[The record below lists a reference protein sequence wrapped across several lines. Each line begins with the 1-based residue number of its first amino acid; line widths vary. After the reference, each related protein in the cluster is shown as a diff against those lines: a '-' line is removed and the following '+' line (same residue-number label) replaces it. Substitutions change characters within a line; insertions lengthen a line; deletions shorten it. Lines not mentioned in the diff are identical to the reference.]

1 MKTRIFYSYIT
12 CLLLLTVNVSAEQIK
27 QQNKTADPAKKSLLE
42 QKAAAEKHSSKKKT
56 AQPQKVEK
64 HGAADMK
71 TTTNKATPVADTKKA
86 SQQTQQKTK
95 PKSSYNAHDNT
106 KSTQSTQVGAVE
118 EVKINAKPNI
128 SKHEQ
133 WDIKHNK
140 DKQCPTMSVL
150 IPDNCVDAVRA
161 HYMQKH
167 KCKESSKPKRVIDSI
182 KFAPYVGVEYMFQHI
197 PTSAD
202 WHSAG
207 FMPSNLDV
215 INGFVGFR
223 YHRNFAIELGGYHT
237 IRRSQAQSN
246 VSEFE
251 GQVASGDTLVIAQL
265 ENKGFSI
272 DWTAHCFL
280 DPKFNVFAI
289 VGMANYQPQLTI
301 IPSDGTDLGDA
312 LRLVSGHNTNVFRL
326 GVGMEYL
333 ECWWG
338 VRARV
343 IWDNTQ
349 SMRLNVLEAQQ
360 IFSSISPRAFGQ
372 TILVTVGLFYRF

>member
-1 MKTRIFYSYIT
+1 MFMKTQFFYSYFA
-12 CLLLLTVNVSAEQIK
+12 CLLLLTTNVSAEQLK
-27 QQNKTADPAKKSLLE
+27 QQYKTADPAKKVLLE
-42 QKAAAEKHSSKKKT
+42 QKATAEK
-56 AQPQKVEK
+56 Q
-64 HGAADMK
+64 
-71 TTTNKATPVADTKKA
+71 TNKKKA
-86 SQQTQQKTK
+86 SQSQKVDSSSVAESKTVTNKSTSAEKTKKTLQQTQQKSK
-95 PKSSYNAHDNT
+95 PKAAYNAHDGA
-106 KSTQSTQVGAVE
+106 QSTPSDVVDEQ
-118 EVKINAKPNI
+118 KSSKKSNI
-128 SKHEQ
+128 SRHEH
-133 WDIKHNK
+133 WNIKNSK
-140 DKQCPTMSVL
+140 EKQCPTMSVF

-161 HYMQKH
+161 HYMQKS
-167 KCKESSKPKRVIDSI
+167 KSKAPCKPKRVIDSI

-197 PTSAD
+197 ATSAG

-215 INGFVGFR
+215 INGFVGLR
-223 YHRNFAIELGGYHT
+223 YHRNFAIEFGGYHT

-246 VSEFE
+246 VLEFE
-251 GQVASGDTLVIAQL
+251 GQTASGDTLVMAQL

-301 IPSDGTDLGDA
+301 IPSEGTDLGNA

-360 IFSSISPRAFGQ
+360 LFSSISPRAFGQ

>member
-1 MKTRIFYSYIT
+1 MFMKTQFFYSYFA
-12 CLLLLTVNVSAEQIK
+12 CLLLLTANVSAEQHK
-27 QQNKTADPAKKSLLE
+27 PVYKTVDPTKKAAVE
-42 QKAAAEKHSSKKKT
+42 QKSTVEKKT
-56 AQPQKVEK
+56 SKGTTQTKKV
-64 HGAADMK
+64 
-71 TTTNKATPVADTKKA
+71 NKEVTADTKYLKKDTSSSVDTKKPQPQAHQKQTNNKQIPAYTAHSDKPHKDDKHHA
-86 SQQTQQKTK
+86 STQQT
-95 PKSSYNAHDNT
+95 NT
-106 KSTQSTQVGAVE
+106 T
-118 EVKINAKPNI
+118 
-128 SKHEQ
+128 KHEQ
-133 WDIKHNK
+133 TKSKNTRE
-140 DKQCPTMSVL
+140 KQCPTMSVF

-167 KCKESSKPKRVIDSI
+167 KCKEPSKPKRVIDSI

-215 INGFVGFR
+215 INGFVGLR
-223 YHRNFAIELGGYHT
+223 YHRNFAIEFGGYHT

-251 GQVASGDTLVIAQL
+251 GQAATGDTLVIAQL

-272 DWTAHCFL
+272 DWSAHCFL

-289 VGMANYQPQLTI
+289 VGMANYQPKLNILT
-301 IPSDGTDLGDA
+301 SENTDLGTA
-312 LRLVSGHNTNVFRL
+312 LRLVKGHNTNVFRL

-349 SMRLNVLEAQQ
+349 SMRLDVIEAQQ
-360 IFSSISPRAFGQ
+360 FFSSISPRAFGQ